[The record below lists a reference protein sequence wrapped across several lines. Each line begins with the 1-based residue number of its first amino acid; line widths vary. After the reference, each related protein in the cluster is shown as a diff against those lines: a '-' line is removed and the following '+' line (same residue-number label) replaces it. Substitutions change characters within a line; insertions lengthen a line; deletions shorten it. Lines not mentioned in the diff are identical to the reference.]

1 LEFAK
6 NHITVFEH
14 ESLRIDRGVYRLTDI
29 QLKALQLFYGEQGIP
44 YYSLIHNGV
53 KFNEYVGVI
62 QVGDLIIEVLPK
74 VDKSSHSK
82 KEWQQALINMLRV
95 VGLFNLKAPSKS
107 TLSLKSNSILELYF
121 ELFINELEY
130 LIRQGLIKKYRSV
143 ENNTTSLK
151 GSLQFSK
158 HLSKNI
164 VHQERFYVRH
174 SNYDKEH
181 LLHQI
186 LYKTLKLLK
195 NINRFI
201 QLDSRINRLLFDFPE
216 LKDINV
222 SSESFDKIHYCRKS
236 IVYKE
241 AINISEM
248 LLLNYHPNIKK
259 GQNDVLALMFDM
271 NLLWE
276 KFVYVCL
283 RKFKKE
289 DVSISAQNN
298 KYFWKPNKGNR
309 TSMIPDIVINQGEE
323 NCIVLDTKWKNLNG
337 NNPSPDDLRQLYV
350 YSKYYKAKKVAL
362 VYPGSSQTSIIKEG
376 TYFDENSGEIGNEIC
391 SVISLPIEKNFDKW
405 QRLIA
410 DVLFE
415 WFGYDI
421 HE

>member
-1 LEFAK
+1 LEIAK

-14 ESLRIDRGVYRLTDI
+14 ENLRIDRGAQRLSDI
-29 QLKALQLFYGEQGIP
+29 QLKAMQLFYGEQGVP

-74 VDKSSHSK
+74 VDKSSNSK
-82 KEWQQALINMLRV
+82 KEWQRALINMLRV

-107 TLSLKSNSILELYF
+107 ALNLKSNSILELYF

-130 LIRQGLIKKYRSV
+130 LYRQGLIKKYRSI
-143 ENNTTSLK
+143 ENNTTALK

-195 NINRFI
+195 KINRYI
-201 QLDSRINRLLFDFPE
+201 QLDSRINRLLFDFPD
-216 LKDINV
+216 LKDINA
-222 SSESFDKIHYCRKS
+222 SNDTFDRIYYCRKS

-241 AINISEM
+241 AINISEL

-283 RKFKKE
+283 RKFKDK
-289 DVSISAQNN
+289 DLSISAQNT
-298 KYFWKPNKGNR
+298 KHFWKPNKGYR
-309 TSMIPDIVINQGEE
+309 TTMIPDILINQGKE

-337 NNPSPDDLRQLYV
+337 YNPSPDDLRQLYV
-350 YSKYYKAKKVAL
+350 YSKYYQAKKVAL
-362 VYPGSSQTSIIKEG
+362 VYPYSLKETIVKAG
-376 TYFDENSGEIGNEIC
+376 TYFNELSGEIGHEEC
-391 SVISLPIEKNFDKW
+391 SVISIPVEEDFVKW
-405 QRLIA
+405 QKMIA
-410 DVLFE
+410 EDIFE
-415 WFGYDI
+415 WCGLDS
-421 HE
+421 